1 MQKKSSNLKYLTICL
16 VLVLFSVSGLIGQTT
31 GKISGKVT
39 DKETGNPLPG
49 TNILLVGEN
58 LGAASDIAGDYYII
72 NLNPGTY
79 TIRAQMIGYDAVII
93 NNVQVSV
100 NRTAYLDIEMSQGVI
115 QGQTVVVEANKISFK
130 KDQTSTVKNISA
142 DDMQSLPVESIGD
155 VVAMQAGIVNG
166 HFRGGRSGEVSYMID
181 GMQVSDVFSGD
192 GKAVDIETDAV
203 QDLEIITGTFNAEY
217 GRAMSGI
224 VNAVTKTGSNKFK
237 GGVSGSLG
245 NYITGNDDIFIGL
258 KTSEI
263 ARNQDYKFHI
273 SGPIIK
279 DRLHFFMNYR
289 FQDNKNHLN
298 GIRRFN
304 PDDFSMFE
312 STEPSMW
319 YSEHTGD
326 SNYVSMNGTKN
337 QSFMAKIS
345 PNLGAG
351 LRLSFMYTLNK
362 DEWNSY
368 DHGWKYNPDG
378 RPSAH
383 RNSQMYAISL
393 NHMVSQSLFYNLNYS
408 FLNNDFGYYKYED
421 PLDSRYIHDAY
432 SSNYG
437 PGFFTGGE
445 DKGHTKRLAQDHTVK
460 FDLTWQANKNHS
472 FKSGIQYFAH
482 SIDQAYHSIMNR
494 YERVGWNNEEMQT
507 LPEDVIA
514 MDPANIF
521 EWNVRDDGSMFL
533 DFKYYEPMIMDDST
547 LFADVYKVKPVE
559 FGAYIQDKMEFE
571 SMVINFGIRYDYL
584 DQNRQYPSDRRNPAN
599 QMSFYENDENGD
611 VLTEIIN
618 GDTVDVLNMDKM
630 STMID
635 TKPVFQISPRLGFS
649 YQLGSQAVIHFSYGH
664 FFQMP
669 RFEAMYQNN
678 SMLIAPNNFS
688 TVQGNPELKAQKTV
702 QYEIGLWQQI
712 NDYMDIDV
720 TLYYKDIYD
729 LLSTKVLTTYNQI
742 KYGLYTNKD
751 YGNTRGLEL
760 KYNIYTGP
768 LSMMVNYTL
777 QYTRGI
783 ADNPTHSFDRAG
795 NSMDPIPLL
804 IPMSWDQRHTLN
816 VSVSYNTKN
825 YGGTLTG
832 YFNSGSP
839 YTWGPLEQSVLSRV
853 NLYSNNAWKPT
864 NNTLDLRTYYRVGP
878 MTLTLKVY
886 NLLDKL
892 NEYGVYGSTGRAY
905 TTIVQDTDLN
915 SHHSDFNEYEDRI
928 QNPSMYSTPRQVKF
942 GIEYN
947 F

>member
-1 MQKKSSNLKYLTICL
+1 
-16 VLVLFSVSGLIGQTT
+16 
-31 GKISGKVT
+31 
-39 DKETGNPLPG
+39 
-49 TNILLVGEN
+49 
-58 LGAASDIAGDYYII
+58 
-72 NLNPGTY
+72 
-79 TIRAQMIGYDAVII
+79 
-93 NNVQVSV
+93 
-100 NRTAYLDIEMSQGVI
+100 
-115 QGQTVVVEANKISFK
+115 
-130 KDQTSTVKNISA
+130 
-142 DDMQSLPVESIGD
+142 
-155 VVAMQAGIVNG
+155 
-166 HFRGGRSGEVSYMID
+166 
-181 GMQVSDVFSGD
+181 
-192 GKAVDIETDAV
+192 
-203 QDLEIITGTFNAEY
+203 
-217 GRAMSGI
+217 MSGI

-760 KYNIYTGP
+760 KYNLYTGP